1 MTSAS
6 LVDRRALVT
15 GAAHGIGRR
24 VAERLVDRGMR
35 CVLLDV
41 DPSVRSRA
49 DDLGAE
55 AVVVDLTDVTEARE
69 ALDET
74 AAEDPFWLLVNNAG
88 VFTRASVLES
98 SIDEWDH
105 VQQVNARSMLVTMQ
119 ATVPGMIE
127 RGRGGRVVNMASMA
141 AKRGTAGEAAYA
153 ASKAAVVALTR
164 VAALELGPSG
174 ITVNAVLPGFTLTD
188 MVSEGHTEEEMRQS
202 IEAVA
207 RKSLLGRAGKPGD
220 IASVVAFLAS
230 EDSGFMTAQFLAA
243 DGGRTDFLTHC

>member
-35 CVLLDV
+35 SVLLDV
-41 DPSVRSRA
+41 DPSVRSLA

-55 AVVVDLTDVTEARE
+55 AVVVDLTDATGARE

-74 AAEDPFWLLVNNAG
+74 AAADPFWLLVNNAG

-164 VAALELGPSG
+164 IAALELGPSG
-174 ITVNAVLPGFTLTD
+174 ITVNAVCPGYVLTD
-188 MVSEGHTEEEMRQS
+188 LGADSRTE
-202 IEAVA
+202 ADVA
-207 RKSLLGRAGKPGD
+207 RWAAMSPLGRLADPDD
-220 IASVVAFLAS
+220 IAGVVEFLAS
-230 EDSGFMTAQFLAA
+230 DDAA
-243 DGGRTDFLTHC
+243 YLTGQAVNVTGGMCMS

>member
-1 MTSAS
+1 
-6 LVDRRALVT
+6 
-15 GAAHGIGRR
+15 
-24 VAERLVDRGMR
+24 MR

-174 ITVNAVLPGFTLTD
+174 ITVNAVCPGYVLTD
-188 MVSEGHTEEEMRQS
+188 LGADTRTEDDEVRW
-202 IEAVA
+202 VA
-207 RKSLLGRAGKPGD
+207 MSPLGRLADPDD
-220 IASVVAFLAS
+220 IAGVVEFLAS
-230 EDSGFMTAQFLAA
+230 DDAA
-243 DGGRTDFLTHC
+243 YLTGQAVNVTGGMCMS